1 MCLSL
6 HTIMKRERVR
16 VARRLE
22 KQRRAAQYLEKLLK
36 ANHKYGSRPWWP
48 TVEARGRVKP

>member
-1 MCLSL
+1 
-6 HTIMKRERVR
+6 MKRERVW

-22 KQRRAAQYLEKLLK
+22 TQRSAAQYLEKLIK

-48 TVEARGRVKP
+48 TVEARGWVKL